1 MATEPNFGAETE
13 TDEAPSG
20 YISREEL
27 ERILA
32 ERDRKH
38 AEEIAAVKTRIP
50 QAIVAQHGGGPGN
63 DNHQVSWNLAEQEA
77 ARRGETLDHWV
88 IRD

>member
-1 MATEPNFGAETE
+1 MATEPNFGETE
-13 TDEAPSG
+13 NQEAPSG

-27 ERILA
+27 DRILA
-32 ERDRKH
+32 ERDKQH
-38 AEEIAAVKTRIP
+38 AEEMAAVKTRLP
-50 QAIVAQHGGGPGN
+50 ALMVAQHGGGPGT

-77 ARRGETLDHWV
+77 ARRGEILDHWD